1 MKIVFLLAA
10 SAALMFAQDAKVDK
24 ASTLPSAAP
33 TERPLTET
41 ESLKLQLTM
50 AQISLLNKKYDIEKY
65 QAELKPLVE
74 EQQAVAL
81 AACKSVGVPDDKVQT
96 ECALQTGIGQDG
108 KPTMGQDGKSV
119 QAKVWHAIPA
129 PAEKK

>member
-10 SAALMFAQDAKVDK
+10 SAALIFAQAAKVDK
-24 ASTLPSAAP
+24 APSSPSAAP

-74 EQQAVAL
+74 EQQAVAM
-81 AACKSVGVPDDKVQT
+81 AACHSVGVSDDKVQT
-96 ECALQTGIGQDG
+96 ECALVTGVGQDG
-108 KPTMGQDGKSV
+108 KPTMGQDGKPV
-119 QAKVWHAIPA
+119 QAKVWHQIPA
-129 PAEKK
+129 AEKK